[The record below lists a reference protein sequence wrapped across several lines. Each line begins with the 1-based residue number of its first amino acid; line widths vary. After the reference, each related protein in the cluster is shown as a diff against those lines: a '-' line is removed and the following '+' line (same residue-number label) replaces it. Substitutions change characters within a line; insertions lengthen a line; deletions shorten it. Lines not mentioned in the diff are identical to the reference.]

1 MPLDG
6 FLYSLGFWAPDTLTM
21 VIYRLGL
28 VIGGVEDQTATDS
41 RLLDRSHIQIS
52 EIIRVDERKPTSRLT
67 RILDINPRRRQA
79 CSKRQAPLI
88 SHFLLLSILPCSY
101 CTLLYFYPF
110 VLNSKSRTQC
120 QCYFQYVVIHVH
132 GLTVSL
138 HFLSFQLSLKIY
150 IRRSPSRTQQQKKGL
165 C

>member
-1 MPLDG
+1 MLQSPGSLLINQPLIT
-6 FLYSLGFWAPDTLTM
+6 FFWARPSGFP
-21 VIYRLGL
+21 Y
-28 VIGGVEDQTATDS
+28 IGGVEDQTATDS
-41 RLLDRSHIQIS
+41 RFLDRSHIQIS

-67 RILDINPRRRQA
+67 RILDINPRRRVVSDKHHSYPIFCYSQSCPA
-79 CSKRQAPLI
+79 RIVLYCNFI
-88 SHFLLLSILPCSY
+88 HLSW
-101 CTLLYFYPF
+101 TR
-110 VLNSKSRTQC
+110 SRER
-120 QCYFQYVVIHVH
+120 YFQYVVIHVH